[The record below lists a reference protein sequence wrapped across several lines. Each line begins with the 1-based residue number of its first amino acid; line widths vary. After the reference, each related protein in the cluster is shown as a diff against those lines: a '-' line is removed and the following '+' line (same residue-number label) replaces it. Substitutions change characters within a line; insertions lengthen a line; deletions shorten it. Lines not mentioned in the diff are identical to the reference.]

1 MSSTTLQS
9 ATGPVQG
16 FVATRSATG
25 TKTNTPLIET
35 PQSVSVVTQDQIRDT
50 GARTVGEALA
60 YTAGVQTQPYGF
72 NPRYDQFL
80 IRGFAANQYGNY
92 RDGLRQGNGS
102 FAYFR
107 NEPYCAERI
116 EVLRGP
122 RSVLYGANEAG
133 GMVNYVSKMPL
144 DKRLNEVSLDIGN
157 FDRYQGRFDFS
168 GPTRCGGIICAT
180 R

>member
-1 MSSTTLQS
+1 M
-9 ATGPVQG
+9 GPVQG

-72 NPRYDQFL
+72 DPRYDQFL

-107 NEPYCAERI
+107 NEPYGAERI
-116 EVLRGP
+116 EVMRGP
-122 RSVLYGANEAG
+122 SSVLYGANEAG

-144 DKRLNEVSLDIGN
+144 DKRLNECWPRYRQFRSL
-157 FDRYQGRFDFS
+157 S
-168 GPTRCGGIICAT
+168 GTFRLQRTEP
-180 R
+180 